1 GGGSRGSRRAN
12 PILPA
17 WTLRTRVAAGVRR
30 VARRAAPRCGWS
42 CPLEDATTRRRTAS
56 TVRQRLVFPRRALRG
71 RHDGME
77 VVVAGGGVI
86 GLLSALRL
94 SQDGH
99 HVTVLE
105 PSEPGSE
112 ASWAAAGIL
121 GAQSE
126 ADGPGPML
134 DLCRRSLALYPAL
147 ADELGDIGYSRC
159 GALHVAFTEAEAA
172 DLRRQL
178 TWQSA
183 AGLRAELRGAAGAAL
198 ALWQPDDAV

>member
-1 GGGSRGSRRAN
+1 GGDELGA
-12 PILPA
+12 A
-17 WTLRTRVAAGVRR
+17 ATLE
-30 VARRAAPRCGWS
+30 P
-42 CPLEDATTRRRTAS
+42 ATTARLPVERRSWETHVMNVA
-56 TVRQRLVFPRRALRG
+56 
-71 RHDGME
+71 
-77 VVVAGGGVI
+77 VVGGGVI
-86 GLLSALRL
+86 GLLSAFRL
-94 SQDGH
+94 SQRGH
-99 HVTVLE
+99 RVTVVE
-105 PSEPGSE
+105 RSEPGSE

-147 ADELGDIGYSRC
+147 ATELGDIGYSRC